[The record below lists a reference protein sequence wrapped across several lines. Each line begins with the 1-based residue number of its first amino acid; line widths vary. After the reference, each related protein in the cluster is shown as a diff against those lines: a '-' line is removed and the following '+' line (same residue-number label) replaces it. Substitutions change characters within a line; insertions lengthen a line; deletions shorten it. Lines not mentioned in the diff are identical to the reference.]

1 MFVLVELRD
10 TVTIKPADFRRK
22 LQDAV
27 TDALNRKFANK
38 VNISFHFLHLSSLL
52 LFIPV
57 VDSPSRI
64 FCESNYDWS

>member
-10 TVTIKPADFRRK
+10 TVAIKPADFNRK

-38 VNISFHFLHLSSLL
+38 VGNHQ
-52 LFIPV
+52 
-57 VDSPSRI
+57 I
-64 FCESNYDWS
+64 FAWFQT